1 MGIQFQKDHNDT
13 SDGSKSVTNKNVG
26 QRLQDEAT
34 GDYVPISFCC
44 NIAKN
49 IIQKKRA
56 VHKRADEIKSQYL
69 ARKAMEAMY

>member
-1 MGIQFQKDHNDT
+1 MGKKTIEDHDDT
-13 SDGSKSVTNKNVG
+13 SGGSKSVTNKNVG

-34 GDYVPISFCC
+34 GNYVPISLCC

-56 VHKRADEIKSQYL
+56 VHKRADEIKKQYL
-69 ARKAMEAMY
+69 ARKVMEAMY